1 MFKEALRD
9 VVEHTPGGRA
19 SLLMGFDGIAVE
31 SHVREGADV
40 DIETVGMELSVVL
53 KGMAHAVDAVKAGA
67 AREVAVQAEKL
78 TLLVRI
84 LNEDYFLALA
94 LAPDGNYGK
103 ARFLLRLATP
113 KILSSL
119 E

>member
-1 MFKEALRD
+1 MFKDALRD
-9 VVEHTPGGRA
+9 VVEHTPGGLA

-31 SHVREGADV
+31 THVREGADV
-40 DIETVGMELSVVL
+40 EIETMGMEFSVVL
-53 KGMAHAVDAVKAGA
+53 KSMIHAVEAVKAGA
-67 AREVAVQAEKL
+67 AREVAVQSEKL
-78 TLLVRI
+78 TLLVRV
-84 LNEDYFLALA
+84 LNGDYFLALA

-103 ARFLLRLATP
+103 ARFLLRLAAP